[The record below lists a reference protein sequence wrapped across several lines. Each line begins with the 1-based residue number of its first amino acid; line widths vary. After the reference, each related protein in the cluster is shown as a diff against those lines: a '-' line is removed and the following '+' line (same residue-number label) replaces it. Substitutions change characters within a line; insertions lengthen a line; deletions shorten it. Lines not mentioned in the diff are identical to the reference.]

1 MDHVTKTESPGLS
14 PKEIAEIFDWLEK
27 NERSQRWL
35 ARHIERSPEHVGRL
49 LMGQHKPHDSTIR
62 KIYEVTSIVIK

>member
-1 MDHVTKTESPGLS
+1 VDQVTKAESPGLS

-35 ARHIERSPEHVGRL
+35 ARHIERSPVHVGRL
-49 LMGQHKPHDSTIR
+49 LMG
-62 KIYEVTSIVIK
+62 